1 MTELPRSKFSL
12 KLTLINS
19 LLWLIA
25 RLSFMTA
32 RRWGAFFGRL
42 SYYLNSRSVKVSA
55 KNIALCLPELSSEQQ
70 KKLLKQS
77 CIHSGMVFF
86 ESCWVWQASNQDVAK
101 LIVSVTG
108 QEYLDKAI
116 AKGKG
121 VILTGP
127 HLGNW
132 EALLAWGG
140 MNLKAS
146 CMYRRPKITELD
158 PLIQQARSKSGV
170 ELIIGERS
178 SVRQMLT
185 TLKQGECFL
194 LLSDQNP
201 AANAGVFAPFFHHPA
216 YTMVLIQR
224 LIAKTKSELLFFH
237 AERVENGFKVH
248 IKPANF
254 STADQSTEQFAELL
268 NQQLA
273 QQIKSCPEQ
282 FEWSYRRFRPVPE
295 GYSHVYLDL

>member
-1 MTELPRSKFSL
+1 MAKQSKPTSIFKL
-12 KLTLINS
+12 KLINA
-19 LLWLIA
+19 LLWFVA
-25 RLSFMTA
+25 KLSFE
-32 RRWGAFFGRL
+32 RVRKLGGFFGWL
-42 SYYLNSRSVKVSA
+42 AYKVSSRSVKVSG
-55 KNIALCLPELSSEQQ
+55 KNIELCFPELSAVQQ
-70 KKLLKQS
+70 KSLLKQS
-77 CIHSGMVFF
+77 CIHSGMVFL
-86 ESCWVWQASNQDVAK
+86 ESCWIWQASNEKVSE
-101 LIVSVTG
+101 LIVSVEG
-108 QEYLDKAI
+108 QSYLEKAI
-116 AKGKG
+116 ENGKG

-146 CMYRRPKITELD
+146 CMYRRPKIAELD

-178 SVRQMLT
+178 SVRKMLK
-185 TLKQGECFL
+185 TLKQGDCFL

-224 LIAKTKSELLFFH
+224 LINKTGSELLFFH
-237 AERVENGFKVH
+237 AERVEGGFKVH
-248 IKPANF
+248 IKPAGF
-254 STADQSTEQFAELL
+254 ATEDLSTEQFAGLL

-273 QQIKSCPEQ
+273 EQIKRCPEQ